1 MIQQHDTFHVSVKFV
16 VVSFF
21 FLKSSTE
28 NSKHFP
34 KRLTQIKDDH
44 ARVSLPLIIYI
55 YVRIYI

>member
-44 ARVSLPLIIYI
+44 ARVSLPLFTHD
-55 YVRIYI
+55 